1 MAIGGRTRA
10 MNNVRFMGDGAG
22 AAKPGPQS
30 FITGLLHSD
39 VTAFTHTSRAI
50 ALSTIPKRTRTYFAP
65 YKPGTAQRIPSLAD
79 RANPNNVRATLV
91 ARSKLLLTTIQKQ
104 KPPAA

>member
-1 MAIGGRTRA
+1 MALGGRTRA
-10 MNNVRFMGDGAG
+10 MNNVRWMGDMAS
-22 AAKPGPQS
+22 APKRGPQS
-30 FITGLLHSD
+30 FITGLLHQD
-39 VTAFTHTSRAI
+39 VTDLTHTSRAI
-50 ALSTIPKRTRTYFAP
+50 ELSTIPKRTRTYFAP

-104 KPPAA
+104 KQPAA